1 MWLSEWLAFGL
12 CLGALGLA
20 LGPKDQ
26 RREHFWVR
34 LVAVPLVPGLAL
46 AITTAIVP
54 NSSMQAVTRS
64 LCLLAIPALLL
75 APALLYRPSGPPPGP
90 SADEGGGPGPER
102 PPPAPTRPGGGIPLL
117 DAQQARAR
125 VRDHIRP
132 RLAARRL
139 RRPAGEPTRRPVRV
153 PASQR

>member
-1 MWLSEWLAFGL
+1 MWLYEWLAFGL

-20 LGPKDQ
+20 LGPRAH
-26 RREHFWVR
+26 RRKHFWLR

-46 AITTAIVP
+46 AITTAVIP
-54 NSSMQAVTRS
+54 TSRMQTVTRS
-64 LCLLAIPALLL
+64 LCLLAVPALLL

-90 SADEGGGPGPER
+90 SADEGGGPGPEP

-117 DAQQARAR
+117 DAHQALAR
-125 VRDHIRP
+125 VRDHNRP

-139 RRPAGEPTRRPVRV
+139 RRPGREPAREPVRV
-153 PASQR
+153 RAG